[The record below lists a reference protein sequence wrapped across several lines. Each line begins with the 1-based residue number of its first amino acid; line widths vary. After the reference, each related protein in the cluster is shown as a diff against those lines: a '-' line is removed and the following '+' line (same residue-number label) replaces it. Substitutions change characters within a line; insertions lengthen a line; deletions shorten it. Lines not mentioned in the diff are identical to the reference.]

1 MTALAPLLQ
10 GFFTQ
15 RLAQRRASPATVAAY
30 RDSFRLLLRFASER
44 AGKAPSAL
52 EVSDMDAETV
62 SAFLDHLETARDN
75 GVRSRNLRLTA
86 VHALFKYAALACP
99 QDAETIR
106 RVLAIPAK
114 RGARFPHRHAVAQRE
129 GAGRRRRE
137 QWRQCAGQCGIV

>member
-75 GVRSRNLRLTA
+75 GVRAYFADS
-86 VHALFKYAALACP
+86 VHPVRGFRTPSALGKRRSGWPSVSYAPGVTSSVVSGPL
-99 QDAETIR
+99 
-106 RVLAIPAK
+106 
-114 RGARFPHRHAVAQRE
+114 
-129 GAGRRRRE
+129 
-137 QWRQCAGQCGIV
+137 